1 MKKTTH
7 SSNSNPDVLSEDELA
22 LQNVL
27 NKHLDAQVEN
37 LDFNISSKLSAARHQ
52 ALAGE
57 PRVSKKSFGIAGLQ
71 WPALVA
77 ASCAVVLVAFLAVQL
92 NMEAPEAD
100 SSQLA
105 VVLAPEADSLQLA
118 VVEAPEADS
127 LQLATYEPTHFIE
140 DLNILSAADDIDFFQ
155 SVEFLEWMESNA
167 G

>member
-7 SSNSNPDVLSEDELA
+7 SSNSNPDKLTEDEITV
-22 LQNVL
+22 QNVL

-57 PRVSKKSFGIAGLQ
+57 PRISKKSFGIVGLQ
-71 WPALVA
+71 WPALVV

-92 NMEAPEAD
+92 NTEAPEAD
-100 SSQLA
+100 SSQLT
-105 VVLAPEADSLQLA
+105 
-118 VVEAPEADS
+118 
-127 LQLATYEPTHFIE
+127 TYEPTLFIE
-140 DLNILSAADDIDFFQ
+140 DLNILSAADDIDFYQ
-155 SVEFLEWMESNA
+155 SVEFLEWMENNA

>member
-7 SSNSNPDVLSEDELA
+7 SSNSNPDKLTEDEITV
-22 LQNVL
+22 QNVL

-52 ALAGE
+52 ALAGQS
-57 PRVSKKSFGIAGLQ
+57 RLGGKSFGIGGLQ
-71 WPALVA
+71 WPGLVA

-92 NMEAPEAD
+92 NSEAPEAD

-105 VVLAPEADSLQLA
+105 N
-118 VVEAPEADS
+118 
-127 LQLATYEPTHFIE
+127 YEPALFIE
-140 DLNILSAADDIDFFQ
+140 DLNILSAADDIDFYQ
-155 SVEFLEWMESNA
+155 SVEFLEWMENNA

>member
-1 MKKTTH
+1 MKKTSH
-7 SSNSNPDVLSEDELA
+7 SSNSNPDKLTEDEITV
-22 LQNVL
+22 QNVL

-57 PRVSKKSFGIAGLQ
+57 PRISKKSFGIVGLQ
-71 WPALVA
+71 WPALVV

-92 NMEAPEAD
+92 NTEAPEAD

-105 VVLAPEADSLQLA
+105 
-118 VVEAPEADS
+118 
-127 LQLATYEPTHFIE
+127 TYEPTLFIE
-140 DLNILSAADDIDFFQ
+140 DLNILSAADDIDFYQ
-155 SVEFLEWMESNA
+155 SVEFLEWMENNA